1 MDATELFL
9 RDHARVHSKGVGEAE
24 GGMWLENLVLDGLT
38 EEQMRLRPAEGTNSL
53 VWIFWHMARG
63 EDMGVNVIVAGRPQ
77 VIEEDNWLDRLGLT
91 RADIGT
97 GMTDDEVADFSACVD
112 IATMR
117 AYRAAVGKRT
127 REVVSA
133 LGPGEWEQL
142 QDEDAMQRALAAGA
156 IGENARWLTQVFG
169 GKSKAL
175 ILGHVGTGH
184 NFWHLGEAM
193 TVRSLAGLRL
203 PI

>member
-9 RDHARVHSKGVGEAE
+9 RDHARVHSKGVGDAE
-24 GGMWLENLVLDGLT
+24 GGMFLENFLLDGLT
-38 EEQMRLRPAEGTNSL
+38 DEQMRLRPAEGTNSL
-53 VWIFWHMARG
+53 VWIFWHMARS
-63 EDMGVNVIVAGRPQ
+63 EDMGINVIVAGRPQ
-77 VIEEDNWLDRLGLT
+77 VIEEDNWIERLGLS

-97 GMTDDEVADFSACVD
+97 GMTDDDVSDFSARVD

-133 LGPGEWEQL
+133 LRPEEWAEI
-142 QDEDAMQRALAAGA
+142 QDADSMQRVDAAGA
-156 IGENARWLTQVFG
+156 LGPNAGWIPTVFG
-169 GKSKAL
+169 GKSNAL
-175 ILGHVGTGH
+175 ILSHTGVGH

-203 PI
+203 PT